1 MNAHVVIGAGPVAR
15 AVVAALVARGETAT
29 VISRSGT
36 AVHGATAVA
45 ADITDRTVASRVLA
59 GANVVYQCAQPEY
72 HRWPQEFP
80 ELQRSIVDAA
90 SAAQCVL
97 VTADN
102 LYGYGYHAGPLVETL
117 PLTAS
122 TRKGRTRAAMW
133 RELEVARDS
142 AGLRVVAA
150 RASDFFGPGVL
161 GSFVGDRFFGP
172 LAKGGKAE
180 VIGRPEA
187 LHSYT
192 YVADFG
198 EAMVRLGET
207 PAAWGSAWHVPN
219 APAVSNREFLERSA
233 QALGVAPRSVR
244 RSARQL
250 RLAGLFVPPAREMIE
265 MLYEF
270 DENFVVDHTAYA
282 ALLGDHSTPLD
293 TSLAATADWYRHR
306 AKADA

>member
-1 MNAHVVIGAGPVAR
+1 VVT
-15 AVVAALVARGETAT
+15 ALVARGETAT

-36 AVHGATAVA
+36 AVDGATAVA
-45 ADITDRTVASRVLA
+45 ADITDSAVATRVLA

-80 ELQRSIVDAA
+80 GLQRSIVEAA
-90 SAAQCVL
+90 RAAQCVL

-102 LYGYGYHAGPLVETL
+102 LYCYGHHAGPLVETL
-117 PLTAS
+117 PLKAT

-133 RELEVARDS
+133 RELEVARDA

-150 RASDFFGPGVL
+150 RASDFFGPDVL
-161 GSFVGDRFFGP
+161 GSVVGDRFFGP
-172 LAKGGKAE
+172 LLEGRKAE

-192 YVADFG
+192 YIADFG
-198 EAMVRLGET
+198 EAMVRLGDT

-219 APAVSNREFLERSA
+219 APAVSNQEFLERSA

-244 RSARQL
+244 RSAWQL
-250 RLAGLFVPPAREMIE
+250 RLAGLFVPPARETIE

-270 DENFVVDHTAYA
+270 DGDFVVDHTAYA
-282 ALLGDHSTPLD
+282 TLLGDHSTPLD
-293 TSLAATADWYRHR
+293 EALTATADWYRNR
-306 AKADA
+306 AKAGAR